1 MASKLTDLRTK
12 TTAMVRHPRTR
23 KIAIW
28 LVAIVVGFGV
38 LLGLAAPPLL
48 RGKIA
53 SELSKT
59 LHRPV
64 TIEQIKLNP
73 YTLTVTVRGF
83 LMQEKQGQTA
93 ALSFEELF
101 VNLEL
106 QSLIRLA
113 PVIEELRLVK
123 PYVNLVRQQ
132 DFKYNFQDLID
143 EFTSGPP
150 GPTPRFALH
159 NIQII
164 DGKIDF
170 DDQPEKTKHS
180 VTSLK
185 IGLPFISSLPAH
197 LAIKIKPEF
206 AAVINGAPFHLAGD
220 STTPFTDSLESTLG
234 IKIDKL
240 EIAKFLEYSPVALNF
255 KLSSGQ
261 LNGKVTLGFKSAPK
275 AAPVLALSGDLNVNA
290 LEMQETGAA
299 PLLKLPNFDVVI
311 GAFEVFNSKLVLK
324 SVKSQGLE
332 VHVAIDR
339 KGALN
344 LANLV
349 TPSANSQPAPE
360 KKDDAKP
367 FIYQIEEFALD
378 GATIHFNDEQ
388 PQQPYK
394 TRLDNVRLKVTGLSN
409 EADKKANVE
418 LSFESDAKETFSHAG
433 TVQLTPLL
441 ADGKLEIGALQLKK
455 LRPYYG
461 DLIGVEFKDG
471 LLDLTTQVAFAQKAD
486 EPEIKLSE
494 LNAALRTLRM
504 DVPGESEPLWRV
516 PLLTVKDTTV
526 DVGKRSVV
534 IGSVETRDG
543 NGYVQREKDGTI
555 SYARLLKTRGPESA
569 TKQPAK
575 AEQASWTV
583 LTKRVAFN
591 RYKIVYDDRSLA
603 TPARIVVSNTTLRGE
618 NFSNVEKSRGKATF
632 QATIN
637 DKGTLKIAGTVGTR
651 PVTGRLEVDAQGI
664 DILPFRPYVEDR
676 VNFLFTSGSIG
687 TKGNLIFDTSGDG
700 PAKVNYDGSVDI
712 TDFATIEKS
721 NSNDLL
727 KWKSLN
733 LNALQFN
740 LEPFKLSIGEINLG
754 DFYSRL
760 ILGADGKM
768 NLQKL
773 TPESEEKKAEPP
785 PEKTTAKAPEAK
797 APDKPGAAAPS
808 AAAEEKAITIGKIN
822 LTAGNIDFSDL
833 FIKPNYNANLTGVQG
848 TISELKPETPG
859 DLDITARLDNAAP
872 VVIKGKLNPLSKE
885 LFLDIVA
892 DAKDIELSPMTPYS
906 GRYVGYGIEKGKLS
920 FNVKY
925 KLENRK
931 LTAENKIILN
941 QLTFGERIESPDA
954 TKLPVLLAVALLK
967 DRDGVIDIDL
977 PISGSLDDPQ
987 FSVGGII
994 WRIIVNILTKAI
1006 TAPFSLLGAVFSGGS
1021 GSGEELSYVEFDN
1034 GRANLNQT
1042 AQTKI
1047 ATLAKALNNRPSINL
1062 ELTGRVDPASDLEG
1076 LKRVGIERKAKA
1088 QKMRE
1093 LVRQGQAQRSLDDIQ
1108 FDKDEYPKY
1117 LKAAYGEESF
1127 PKPRNLVGLAVD
1139 LPVAEMEKLMMQHAK
1154 ATDDDMR
1161 QLASQRAQAVRDALL
1176 ATGQV
1181 AADRLFIV
1189 AAKPL
1194 SNEEQ
1199 AKLKGKPN
1207 RVDFTM
1213 K

>member
-1 MASKLTDLRTK
+1 MASDAADLRTK
-12 TTAMVRHPRTR
+12 TARIVRHPRTR

-28 LVAIVVGFGV
+28 LAAIVIGFGV

-53 SELSKT
+53 SDLSKK

-64 TIEQIKLNP
+64 TIEQIKINP
-73 YTLTVTVRGF
+73 YALTVSVRGF
-83 LMQEKQGQTA
+83 VMQEKQGQTA
-93 ALSFEELF
+93 ALSFDELF
-101 VNLEL
+101 VNLDL
-106 QSLIRLA
+106 QSLLRLA
-113 PVIEELRLVK
+113 PVIEELRLVN
-123 PYVNLVRQQ
+123 PYVHVARQP
-132 DFKYNFQDLID
+132 DFKYSFQDLID
-143 EFTSGPP
+143 EFTGGPP
-150 GPTPRFALH
+150 GPTPRFALY
-159 NIQII
+159 NVQII
-164 DGKIDF
+164 GGKIDF
-170 DDQPEKTKHS
+170 DDQPEQIKHS

-206 AAVINGAPFHLAGD
+206 AAVINGAPFYLGGD
-220 STTPFTDSLESTLG
+220 STTPFKDSLESTLG

-240 EIAKFLEYSPVALNF
+240 EIAKFLKYSPVALNF
-255 KLSSGQ
+255 RMPSGQ
-261 LNGKVTLGFKSAPK
+261 LNGKVTVSFKSAPK

-290 LEMQETGAA
+290 LEMQQTSAA
-299 PLLKLPNFDVVI
+299 PLLKLPNFDVVVES
-311 GAFEVFNSKLVLK
+311 FDVFASKATVK
-324 SVKSQGLE
+324 SIKSQGLE
-332 VHVAIDR
+332 LHVGRDR
-339 KGALN
+339 KGEIN

-349 TPSANSQPAPE
+349 TPSTNSQPATATA
-360 KKDDAKP
+360 KKEDGKP
-367 FIYQIEEFALD
+367 FLYQVEEIAID

-388 PQQPYK
+388 PQQPYQ
-394 TRLDNVRLKVTGLSN
+394 TRLDNVRLKVTGLNN
-409 EADKKANVE
+409 EADKKAHVE
-418 LSFESDAKETFSHAG
+418 LSFDSDAKESFSHAG
-433 TVQLTPLL
+433 TVQLTPML
-441 ADGKLEIGALQLKK
+441 ADGKLEIRALQLKK
-455 LRPYYG
+455 LRPYYE
-461 DLIGVEFKDG
+461 DLLGVEFKDG
-471 LLDLTTQVAFAQKAD
+471 LLDLSTQVAFAQKAD
-486 EPEIKLSE
+486 EPEIKLTE
-494 LNAALRTLRM
+494 LTAALRSLRM

-555 SYARLLKTRGPESA
+555 SYARLIKTRGPENA

-583 LTKRVAFN
+583 ETKRVVFN
-591 RYKIVYDDRSLA
+591 RFRIVYEDRSLA
-603 TPARIVVSNTTLRGE
+603 APTRIVVSKTTIRGE

-637 DKGTLKIAGTVGTR
+637 DKGTLKFAGTVGTR
-651 PVTGRLEVDAQGI
+651 PVAAQLEVDAQGV
-664 DILPFRPYVEDR
+664 DVLPFWPYLEDR
-676 VNFLFTSGSIG
+676 VNFLLTSGNIG
-687 TKGNLIFDTSGDG
+687 TKGNLVFDASGAG
-700 PAKVNYDGSVDI
+700 PAKVNYAGSVDVA
-712 TDFATIEKS
+712 DFATVEKS
-721 NSNDLL
+721 NSSDLI

-733 LNALQFN
+733 LNAVQFN
-740 LEPFKLSIGEINLG
+740 LEPFTLNIGEINLG

-760 ILGADGKM
+760 ILGADGKI

-773 TPESEEKKAEPP
+773 TPQAEEKKIDPAATEKTAGKS
-785 PEKTTAKAPEAK
+785 PEKSEL
-797 APDKPGAAAPS
+797 PS
-808 AAAEEKAITIGKIN
+808 APATGPDKAITIGKIN

-848 TISELKPETPG
+848 TISELKPEAPG
-859 DLDITARLDNAAP
+859 DIDIKARLDNTAP
-872 VVIKGKLNPLSKE
+872 VEIKGKLNPLSKD

-892 DAKDIELSPMTPYS
+892 DAKEIELSPMTPYS

-931 LTAENKIILN
+931 LTAQNKIILN
-941 QLTFGERIESPDA
+941 QLTFGPKIESPDA

-967 DRDGVIDIDL
+967 DRNGVIDIDL

-994 WRIIVNILTKAI
+994 WRMIVNILTRAV
-1006 TAPFSLLGAVFSGGS
+1006 TAPFSLLGAAFSGGS

-1034 GRANLNQT
+1034 GRANLNQA

-1047 ATLAKALNNRPSINL
+1047 AALAKGLNNRPSIKL
-1062 ELTGRVDPASDLEG
+1062 ELTGRADPASDLEG

-1088 QKMRE
+1088 QKLRD

-1108 FDKDEYPKY
+1108 FDKDEYAKY
-1117 LKAAYGEESF
+1117 LKAAYGEENF
-1127 PKPRNLVGLAVD
+1127 PKPRNVIGLAVD
-1139 LPVAEMEKLMMQHAK
+1139 LPVAEMERLMMQHAK
-1154 ATDDDMR
+1154 ATDDDLGV
-1161 QLASQRAQAVRDALL
+1161 LANQRAQAVRDALL
-1176 ATGQV
+1176 ASGQV
-1181 AADRLFIV
+1181 GADRLFIV

-1199 AKLKGKPN
+1199 AKVKGKPN
-1207 RVDFTM
+1207 RVDFNM